1 MRQAELLVFNDIIYA
16 GSISYTS
23 ASFNDALAEHD
34 MIAAM
39 AVVDNVSTASTGFD
53 LDIQHSCDGRSWLT
67 RTDPNQSFPPSV
79 VPGFSDITLAGM
91 GPNTTY
97 ARMCSDAALGR
108 TKQGVSN
115 GDGGTRGPI
124 LGFVRFAMRVTLG
137 FAHVK
142 VYAVLRDTTVPVVKR
157 PRKRIGL

>member
-16 GSISYTS
+16 DSISYTS
-23 ASFNDALAEHD
+23 ASFNDALAEYD
-34 MIAAM
+34 IIAAM

-53 LDIQHSCDGRSWLT
+53 LYIQHSCDGRNWLT
-67 RTDPNQSFPPSV
+67 RNSVGQPSPATV
-79 VPGFSDITLAGM
+79 ASGFGDITLAGM

-97 ARMCSDAALGR
+97 ARMYSDAALGI
-108 TKQGVSN
+108 TKQGA
-115 GDGGTRGPI
+115 GARGPI
-124 LGFVRFAMRVTLG
+124 LAFVRFAITVTLG

-157 PRKRIGL
+157 KRQKIGP